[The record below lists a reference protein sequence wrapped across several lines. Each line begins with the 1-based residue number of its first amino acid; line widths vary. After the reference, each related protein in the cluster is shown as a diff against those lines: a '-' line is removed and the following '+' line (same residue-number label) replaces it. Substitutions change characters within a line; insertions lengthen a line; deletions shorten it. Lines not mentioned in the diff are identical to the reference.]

1 MNAANARPVD
11 DRVARPMVR
20 HEICNAIAT
29 LKERRC
35 AMIVIEKNLA
45 DVPRLAERMIV
56 LEKGRLAWS
65 MPSVRSAAIK
75 ALQHRYSRSLIC
87 LTFAISSC
95 LE

>member
-65 MPSVRSAAIK
+65 MPSVRSAAIQPCST
-75 ALQHRYSRSLIC
+75 A
-87 LTFAISSC
+87 T
-95 LE
+95 LEV